1 MSETRIPTQKRSIE
15 KRNKIIEKG
24 FELICEQGY
33 HNISTP
39 DIAKAAN
46 VSTGIIYQY
55 FNDKK
60 DIFIEGVKNY
70 SQGIMYPMIDL
81 LNENN
86 LTNISIEDIIS
97 NLIDSFVNNHT
108 ISKKAHEELMAMT
121 HLDEDVAAIFKES
134 EFKLTSKIEQKLI
147 ENNIVLENARE
158 RIHLIIGIVENL
170 CHEIVYHKHD
180 EINYNIM
187 KKEVINMIKKSLN

>member
-1 MSETRIPTQKRSIE
+1 
-15 KRNKIIEKG
+15 
-24 FELICEQGY
+24 
-33 HNISTP
+33 
-39 DIAKAAN
+39 
-46 VSTGIIYQY
+46 
-55 FNDKK
+55 
-60 DIFIEGVKNY
+60 
-70 SQGIMYPMIDL
+70 MIDL

-180 EINYNIM
+180 EINYDIM